1 MHNVIET
8 FMELQALVFVLVE
21 ERTILEVRL
30 SSLPAQKIIGVEVI

>member
-21 ERTILEVRL
+21 ERRILEVRL
-30 SSLPAQKIIGVEVI
+30 SSLPAQKIIGFEVI